1 MFDKITAA
9 TLSADSP
16 CNIGVWVLRQRGAII
31 FLLPL
36 LNETYAIFVH
46 QQILHGHYLKMKRNE
61 TDHLTAFSKIGKS
74 PQDFELVFQ
83 HIPIGISYMDCDFRI
98 LNMNPYCQEK
108 TGVTL
113 EKAIGKR
120 CYELHAELFTGSQKV
135 YKPCHECKV
144 PEAIKTGEI
153 RTFIKEVTPG
163 FISEITIVPVKSESG
178 EVIGLIELLRDITR
192 SMQVSRELLESEEK
206 YKSVIDN
213 IGIGVSL
220 ISPNMEILTVNNQMN
235 QWFPH
240 IDVSKRPLCFEE
252 FNDPPRKDICSYC
265 PTYKTLRDGEVH
277 ESVTNTPLGSEIR
290 HYRIV
295 SSPIFNWQGDVTAAI
310 EMVEDITERK
320 IKEEELHQYRKNLED
335 MVKDRTERLSVIN
348 RSLKK
353 EIAYRA
359 EAEEALKSS
368 SDNIKLFAYSV
379 SHDLKNPAVSI
390 YGLTR
395 LLNKHYEDILD
406 ERGKNYC
413 QQILKSSE
421 QIAALVEMINVYIST
436 KEMSLCIESIKL
448 ADLLLMI
455 KEEFAIPLNIRRITW
470 TEPGYLPE
478 IKADRFAM
486 LRVLRNFVDNSLKYG
501 GGDLSEI
508 AIGYREDEDCHILH
522 VSDDG
527 IGLTEEESQ
536 NIFGLFK
543 RQKTAIGIAG
553 SGLGLAIVKEIAEQH
568 GGKVWSEVGLNKGI
582 TFNVSISKHL

>member
-1 MFDKITAA
+1 MKKNEQDRHTA
-9 TLSADSP
+9 
-16 CNIGVWVLRQRGAII
+16 
-31 FLLPL
+31 LP
-36 LNETYAIFVH
+36 
-46 QQILHGHYLKMKRNE
+46 
-61 TDHLTAFSKIGKS
+61 KIGKS
-74 PQDFELVFQ
+74 LQDFELMFQ
-83 HIPIGISYMDCDFRI
+83 HIPIGISYMDCDYKI

-108 TGVTL
+108 IGVTL
-113 EKAIGKR
+113 ENATGRR
-120 CYELHAELFTGSQKV
+120 CYELHAELFTDAQKV
-135 YKPCHECKV
+135 GKPCHECKV

-178 EVIGLIELLRDITR
+178 EVIGLIELLRDITK

-206 YKSVIDN
+206 YKSVVDN

-235 QWFPH
+235 QWFPR
-240 IDVSKRPLCFEE
+240 IDVLKRPLCFEE

-265 PTYKTLRDGEVH
+265 PTYKTLQDGEVH
-277 ESVTNTPLGSEIR
+277 ESVTNTPLGNEIR

-368 SDNIKLFAYSV
+368 SEKIKHFAYSV

-413 QQILKSSE
+413 QQISRSSE
-421 QIAALVEMINVYIST
+421 QIAALVEMINVYISA
-436 KEMSLCIESIKL
+436 KEMSSYIESIKL

-455 KEEFAIPLNIRRITW
+455 REEFAIPLNIRRIKW

-478 IKADRFAM
+478 IKADRIAM

-508 AIGYREDEDCHILH
+508 AIGYREDEDCHILN

-536 NIFGLFK
+536 DIFGLFK
-543 RQKTAIGIAG
+543 RQSTALGIAG